1 MEVLLKNSIL
11 RNFSKAVSMRV
22 AILDLGTNTFHLLIA
37 DIMDDE
43 FSIVYREK
51 IAVRIGEGGI
61 NKRKI
66 TPEAA
71 QRALDAIHAFAGIIQ
86 LKNVSA
92 VKATATS
99 AIRNATNGKELLR
112 KIRQQ
117 SGIDIRTI
125 SGDEEAE
132 LIYNGVNSAL
142 EIGSKPV
149 LIMDIGGGSIEFII
163 GNNEHIFWKRSYE
176 TGAQR
181 LVDKFHRHDP
191 ITKEELKALLTY
203 LDDQLPELLDK
214 LREFNPSTLI
224 GSSGTFDTLSDIYCE
239 RNGIGKSGMDTE
251 VPFDIDYFHDLYREL
266 ITKNRTQ
273 RLAIPGMIEMRVDM
287 IVVAVALLHFILQK
301 HTFEAIR
308 VSTYALKEGI
318 LFKLIHKHG
327 RTTV

>member
-1 MEVLLKNSIL
+1 MKNSIL
-11 RNFSKAVSMRV
+11 RNFSKTVSMRV

-37 DIMDDE
+37 DISDDE
-43 FSIVYREK
+43 FRVAYKEK

-61 NKRKI
+61 SKNTI

-86 LKNVSA
+86 LKDVTKI
-92 VKATATS
+92 KATATS
-99 AIRNATNGKELLR
+99 AIRNAANGDELLR

-117 SGIDIRTI
+117 SGIDIRPI
-125 SGDEEAE
+125 SGNEEAE
-132 LIYNGVNSAL
+132 LIYNGVNLAMM
-142 EIGSKPV
+142 IGSKPV

-163 GNNEHIFWKRSYE
+163 GNDEHIFWKGSYE

-181 LVDKFHRHDP
+181 LLDKFHKHDP
-191 ITKEELKALLTY
+191 ITKEELNALSTY
-203 LDDQLPELLDK
+203 LDNQLNELLDK
-214 LREFNPSTLI
+214 LREFNPATLI

-239 RNGIGKSGMDTE
+239 RHNISKSGMDTE
-251 VPFDIDYFHDLYREL
+251 VPFDIKYFPKLYREL
-266 ITKNRTQ
+266 ITKNRIQ

-301 HTFEAIR
+301 HNFEALR

-318 LFKLIHKHG
+318 LFKFIREHG